1 METNT
6 AKPVLCGYPCGMLQC
21 PFDMGYPPK
30 TSLHIDSLPY
40 DNEHKVPFISLHSA
54 DADQDG
60 ALDRFKTKIVLSSN
74 GRNMWLGPVLYT
86 FSCKIDVNFFPFD
99 EQVSLL

>member
-1 METNT
+1 MVC
-6 AKPVLCGYPCGMLQC
+6 AKLIQFYCIIFFL
-21 PFDMGYPPK
+21 
-30 TSLHIDSLPY
+30 LHQ
-40 DNEHKVPFISLHSA
+40 SA

-60 ALDRFKTKIVLSSN
+60 ALDRFETKIVLSSD

-99 EQVSLL
+99 EQVGVKNKDEDFIDKQFTRLAIAQF